1 MRIENLLSDPDLG
14 AVEFSVVRKTWTTED
29 GVPVMTDLEEIFTHG
44 ILHPADPARLD
55 LLPEESRHE
64 PIVLIHSAEP
74 LSLGQQEG
82 DAWTAPDEIHCGGR
96 VFRVFQVRP
105 WQAFGFWKAWAVEI

>member
-1 MRIENLLSDPDLG
+1 MRMETLLSDPDLG
-14 AVEFSVVRKTWTTED
+14 AVEFSIVRKTWTSES
-29 GVPVMTDLEEIFTHG
+29 GVPVLTDVEEIFTHG

-64 PIVLIHSAEP
+64 PIILVHSAEP
-74 LSLGQQEG
+74 LSLGQQAG
-82 DAWTAPDEIHCGGR
+82 DAWTSPDEIRCGGR

-105 WQAFGFWKAWAVEI
+105 WQAFGFWKGWAVEI

>member
-64 PIVLIHSAEP
+64 YEIPDQYSSSA
-74 LSLGQQEG
+74 
-82 DAWTAPDEIHCGGR
+82 AF
-96 VFRVFQVRP
+96 FRNAQ
-105 WQAFGFWKAWAVEI
+105 